1 MQKSPPPPF
10 LFPQEARARVR
21 SPPGS
26 FIPGCWGPQPLLLG
40 RTRTATQV
48 VCARAPWLSRQVRGS
63 PAACPPFRAL
73 AAWGGGRGLPTPT
86 RGPCPPSPSPTW
98 MYAIFARAYSLPP
111 GHGAATATL
120 PSPTGGG
127 GRKKGS
133 RVAPDVTGVADERR
147 PPPRPCPSLRAGS
160 GSGAASQAG
169 RAGAPRAPASAF
181 LVAPRSPGGAPQPG
195 MGPGRLGASPGQPR
209 AGTAATPA
217 QAGPKTP
224 GPERAGGGG
233 GDRGRGRW
241 EGAVHG
247 AAPRSARGWHPP
259 RAEPPGPLEPAAVW
273 SWEGPPYQPSPR
285 PGGKTLFP
293 SRPTPPRTDGVR
305 NAEAN

>member
-1 MQKSPPPPF
+1 MPSLSRAGSVGGGTRPPNPHTRTLPPQ
-10 LFPQEARARVR
+10 PQPYLDVRHFRPRVLTPARAWRR
-21 SPPGS
+21 HGH
-26 FIPGCWGPQPLLLG
+26 F
-40 RTRTATQV
+40 
-48 VCARAPWLSRQVRGS
+48 
-63 PAACPPFRAL
+63 AL
-73 AAWGGGRGLPTPT
+73 ANR
-86 RGPCPPSPSPTW
+86 
-98 MYAIFARAYSLPP
+98 
-111 GHGAATATL
+111 
-120 PSPTGGG
+120 GG

-181 LVAPRSPGGAPQPG
+181 LVAPRSPGGTPQPG

-241 EGAVHG
+241 EGAMRG

>member
-1 MQKSPPPPF
+1 MQKSPPPLSSSPRRRGRACGVHLGPSSQGVGVPS
-10 LFPQEARARVR
+10 LFSWGAPAQLHRWSAL
-21 SPPGS
+21 GH
-26 FIPGCWGPQPLLLG
+26 PGCLGKFVGAQPLALPF
-40 RTRTATQV
+40 
-48 VCARAPWLSRQVRGS
+48 ARWQRGGGDAASQPPHADLAPPAPALPGCTPFS
-63 PAACPPFRAL
+63 PARTHSRPGMAPPRPLCPRQQ
-73 AAWGGGRGLPTPT
+73 
-86 RGPCPPSPSPTW
+86 
-98 MYAIFARAYSLPP
+98 
-111 GHGAATATL
+111 
-120 PSPTGGG
+120 GG

-181 LVAPRSPGGAPQPG
+181 LVAPRSPGGTPQPG

-241 EGAVHG
+241 EGAMRG